1 MDFRVFI
8 EPQNGATYD
17 DQLALARAA
26 EELGFDGFFR
36 SDHYLAMD
44 ERNRGLPG
52 PTDSWTTLAGLA
64 RETSRI
70 RLGTLV
76 SSATHRVP
84 AVLAIQ
90 VAQVDQMSGG
100 RVELGLGTGWF
111 EREHVAYGIPFPE
124 KRFGMLEEQLEL
136 ITGLWASP
144 VGEGY
149 SFEGDHYT
157 LVDAPGLPKP
167 TQEHLPI
174 IVGGSG
180 PTRTPAIAARFAD
193 EYNAG
198 FATVAP
204 LAERIARVRA
214 ACESIGRDPSS
225 IVMSI
230 AGTTAAGVTAD
241 EQARRADAAGR
252 SLDDLRLG
260 GFAGSAAEV
269 ADKVG
274 VLGELGF
281 SRVYFQLLDIRDL
294 DQLEFIARD
303 VLPQLAR

>member
-26 EELGFDGFFR
+26 EQLGFDGFFR
-36 SDHYLAMD
+36 SDHYLTMD
-44 ERNRGLPG
+44 DRNGGLPG

-111 EREHVAYGIPFPE
+111 EREHFAYGIPFPE

-136 ITGLWASP
+136 ITGLWSSP

-149 SFEGDHYT
+149 SFEGEHYT
-157 LVDAPGLPKP
+157 LVNAPGLPKP
-167 TQEHLPI
+167 TQEHIPI

-180 PTRTPAIAARFAD
+180 PSRTPAIAARFAD

-214 ACESIGRDPSS
+214 ACEAIGRDPSS

-230 AGTTAAGVTAD
+230 AGTTAAGATAA
-241 EQARRADAAGR
+241 EQTRRADAAGR

-274 VLGELGF
+274 TLGELGF

>member
-17 DQLALARAA
+17 DQLALAQAA
-26 EELGFDGFFR
+26 EALGFDGFFR
-36 SDHYLAMD
+36 SDHYLTMD
-44 ERNRGLPG
+44 DRNGGLPG

-64 RETSRI
+64 RETTSI

-111 EREHVAYGIPFPE
+111 QREHEAYGIPFPE

-136 ITGLWASP
+136 ITGLWAAP

-149 SFEGDHYT
+149 SFAGEHYT
-157 LVDAPGLPKP
+157 LVDAPALPKP
-167 TQEHLPI
+167 TQARIPI

-198 FATVAP
+198 FATIAP
-204 LAERIARVRA
+204 LSERIGRVRA
-214 ACESIGRDPSS
+214 ACETIGRDPSS

-230 AGTTAAGVTAD
+230 AGTTATGATAA
-241 EQARRADAAGR
+241 EQERRADAAGR
-252 SLDDLRLG
+252 SLADLRHG

-274 VLGELGF
+274 ALGELGF
-281 SRVYFQLLDIRDL
+281 TRVYFQLLDIGDL
-294 DQLEFIARD
+294 EQADFIARE
-303 VLPQLAR
+303 VLPQLSR

>member
-17 DQLALARAA
+17 DQLALAQAA
-26 EELGFDGFFR
+26 ERLGFDGFFR
-36 SDHYLAMD
+36 SDHYLTMD
-44 ERNRGLPG
+44 DRNGGLPG

-64 RETSRI
+64 RETERI

-76 SSATHRVP
+76 SSATHRLP

-111 EREHVAYGIPFPE
+111 EREHIAYGMPFPQ

-136 ITGLWASP
+136 ITGLWAAP
-144 VGEGY
+144 IGEGY
-149 SFEGDHYT
+149 RFAGDHYT

-167 TQEHLPI
+167 TQAHIPI

-180 PTRTPAIAARFAD
+180 PRRTPAIAARFAD

-198 FATVAP
+198 FATLAP
-204 LAERIARVRA
+204 LAERVARVRA
-214 ACESIGRDPSS
+214 ACETIGRDPAS

-230 AGTTAAGVTAD
+230 AGATATGSTAA
-241 EQARRADAAGR
+241 EQTRRADAAN
-252 SLDDLRLG
+252 STLDDLRVG
-260 GFAGSAAEV
+260 GFGGSAAEV
-269 ADKVG
+269 VDKVG
-274 VLGELGF
+274 ALAELGF
-281 SRVYFQLLDIRDL
+281 GRVYFQLLDLRDL
-294 DQLEFIARD
+294 DHADFLARE
-303 VLPQLAR
+303 VLPQLS